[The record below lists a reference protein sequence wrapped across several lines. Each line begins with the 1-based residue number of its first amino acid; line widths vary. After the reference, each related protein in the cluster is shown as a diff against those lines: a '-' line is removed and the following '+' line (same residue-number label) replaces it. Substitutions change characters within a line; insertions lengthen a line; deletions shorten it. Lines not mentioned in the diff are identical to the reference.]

1 MLSKD
6 YELIVENLVSWIK
19 KKVQEADC
27 KGAVVGLS
35 GGIDSSVTAVLAKK
49 AFSDRMLGVIMPCV
63 SNFQDQKDAQLVAE
77 QFGIET
83 EIIDLTETYEKLI
96 VKLDAKHDSKL
107 ALANIKP
114 RLRMTTLYYYANL
127 RNSLVVGTD
136 NRSELKLGYF
146 TKYGDGGIDLAP
158 LGNLVKTEVKEV
170 AKILGIP
177 EQIISKPPSAGL
189 WANQTDEAE
198 LGLSYE
204 EIDRYILTGEADEK
218 VQQVVEQL
226 AAKNE
231 HKLQLPP
238 IPEF

>member
-1 MLSKD
+1 MFNKD
-6 YELIVENLVSWIK
+6 YELTVEKLVNWLRQ
-19 KKVQEADC
+19 KVEEADC

-35 GGIDSSVTAVLAKK
+35 GGIDSSVTAILAKK
-49 AFSDRMLGVIMPCV
+49 AFSENMLGVIMPCV
-63 SNFQDQKDAQLVAE
+63 SNPQDQKDAQLVAK

-83 EIIDLTETYEKLI
+83 EVIDLIETYKNL
-96 VKLDAKHDSKL
+96 VTRLDTQQKSKL

-177 EQIISKPPSAGL
+177 EKVISKPPSAGL
-189 WANQTDEAE
+189 WANQTDEEE
-198 LGLSYE
+198 LGVSYK
-204 EIDRYILTGEADEK
+204 EIDRYILTG
-218 VQQVVEQL
+218 
-226 AAKNE
+226 
-231 HKLQLPP
+231 KLTRR
-238 IPEF
+238 FNK